1 MIRLYIIRLMLLII
15 VLMMP
20 FGVLG
25 LNQAVGATTVI
36 NSFEDPN
43 ELSAWQI
50 RAGQNSSGA
59 MGQLSVSPGYRQ
71 QGAALDFQLGCPA
84 NASECQLRAATAL
97 TPAVPGNYLDIWISC
112 SACDPTYEVK
122 DGTGQW
128 LTYKAA
134 PLPLSARALN
144 AWHRVFISLPNQIVG
159 HRGGANDG
167 VFHQGVQEIRI
178 IVPRDELLGSNGKL
192 MFDEIRIHRN
202 LSDVFPGEI
211 TINPAIDEF
220 LPTGLSGFPLKD
232 IMRGVSGDGLLA
244 GESGFTS
251 IRTPMI
257 WANVERVVGKFDF
270 SVHDRRVQR
279 ARLSGAT
286 VLFTLGFGH
295 PLHTGGRPPR
305 TAPEIAAFAAFAAA
319 AAQHYRGE
327 PVAFEI
333 WNEPSFPNFWQ
344 PTPSAKEYGR
354 LLAASIAAI
363 RRVSPT
369 VRIVTGGLPGWGN
382 WEPWDFLREMIR
394 SNAVAGADALG
405 IHPYT
410 ENKVGEPEGRWQ
422 HILRGRRLVRQ
433 EMNERA
439 LPLALTEWGISSTPL
454 DPGGNGHAAASRH
467 AQAVRVIRSYLTWF
481 NVGPVEHAYFNLMDA
496 CSDARVIDCNLGL
509 YTTDIQ
515 KKPAMAALE
524 VLAST
529 ISDRSFGGMLRQ
541 SEQLPPWLNVASFDG
556 PTDVVLAAWMS
567 VPKKITKLRLPAGG
581 SATNVYGAPLT
592 PKGGSVLLT
601 YDGGPIYLRAPK

>member
-1 MIRLYIIRLMLLII
+1 MIRLHLIRQMLLKS
-15 VLMMP
+15 VLAAP
-20 FGVLG
+20 FGALG
-25 LNQAVGATTVI
+25 LSQAMGATTVI
-36 NSFEDPN
+36 NSFEDPG
-43 ELSAWQI
+43 ELSSWTVS
-50 RAGQNSSGA
+50 AGLKSVGA
-59 MGQLSVSPGYRQ
+59 RGQLSVSPGYRQ
-71 QGAALDFQLGCPA
+71 QAAALDFQLGCPA
-84 NASECQLRAATAL
+84 DASECEVRAATAL
-97 TPAVPGNYLDIWISC
+97 TPAVPGNYLDFWISC

-122 DGTGQW
+122 DGSGQW

-134 PLPLSARALN
+134 PLPLSVRSLN
-144 AWHRVFISLPNQIVG
+144 AWHRVFISLPDQIVR
-159 HRGGANDG
+159 HRKGANDG

-178 IVPRDELLGSNGKL
+178 IVHRDELLGNDGRLK
-192 MFDEIRIHRN
+192 FDEVRIHRT

-211 TINPAIDEF
+211 T
-220 LPTGLSGFPLKD
+220 
-232 IMRGVSGDGLLA
+232 GVSGDGLLA

-270 SVHDRRVQR
+270 SVHDGRVRR

-295 PLHTGGRPPR
+295 PIHTGGRPPR

-382 WEPWDFLREMIR
+382 WEPWDFLREIIR

-433 EMNERA
+433 EMKERA

-481 NVGPVEHAYFNLMDA
+481 NIGPVEHAYFNLMDA

-509 YTTDIQ
+509 YTTDMQ

-567 VPKKITKLRLPAGG
+567 VPNKITKLRLPAGG

>member
-1 MIRLYIIRLMLLII
+1 MRLYIIRLMLLII
-15 VLMMP
+15 ALMMP

-43 ELSAWQI
+43 ELSAWQT

-71 QGAALDFQLGCPA
+71 QAAALDFQLGCPA
-84 NASECQLRAATAL
+84 DASECQVLAATAL
-97 TPAVPGNYLDIWISC
+97 TPAVLGNYLDIWISC
-112 SACDPTYEVK
+112 TACDPTYEVR

-178 IVPRDELLGSNGKL
+178 IVRRDELLGSNGRL
-192 MFDEIRIHRN
+192 MFDEVRIHQK
-202 LSDVFPGEI
+202 LSDAFPGEI
-211 TINPAIDEF
+211 TINPAIADF
-220 LPTGLSGFPLKD
+220 LTPKLPGAPLNDVLK
-232 IMRGVSGDGLLA
+232 GVSGDGLLG
-244 GESGFTS
+244 GESGFAF
-251 IRTPMI
+251 IRTPMM
-257 WANVERVVGKFDF
+257 WANVERVVGKYDF
-270 SVHDRRVQR
+270 SVPDRRLQR
-279 ARLSGAT
+279 AKLTGAT

-295 PLHTGGRPPR
+295 PILTGGRPPR
-305 TAPEIAAFAAFAAA
+305 TDPEIAAFAAFAAA
-319 AAQHYRGE
+319 AAEHYQGE

-344 PTPSAKEYGR
+344 PTPSAQEYGR

-363 RRVSPT
+363 RLASPT
-369 VRIVTGGLPGWGN
+369 VRVITGGLPGWGH
-382 WEPWDFLREMIR
+382 WEPWDFLREIIR

-433 EMNERA
+433 EMKEQA
-439 LPLALTEWGISSTPL
+439 LPFALTEWGISSTPF
-454 DPGGNGHAAASRH
+454 DPGGNGHTAASRH
-467 AQAVRVIRSYLTWF
+467 AQAVRVVRSYLTWF
-481 NVGPVEHAYFNLMDA
+481 NVGPVEQAYFNLVDA
-496 CSDARVIDCNLGL
+496 CSDARTIDCNLGL
-509 YTTDIQ
+509 YTTDLQ
-515 KKPAMAALE
+515 KKAAMRALE
-524 VLAST
+524 ALSST
-529 ISDRSFGGMLRQ
+529 VSSRTFGGMLRQ
-541 SEQLPPWLNVASFDG
+541 SEQLPPWLNVARFDG
-556 PTDVVLAAWMS
+556 PTDVVLAAWIS
-567 VPKKITKLRLPAGG
+567 VPNKTMKLRLPTGG
-581 SATNVYGAPLT
+581 SATNVYGAPIT
-592 PKGGSVLLT
+592 PKDGSVVLN
-601 YDGGPIYLRAPK
+601 YGGGPIYLRAPK